1 MKWVFMSEEMM
12 SACPHRKNRATSP
25 IYTQNT
31 RTVDKKTR
39 GQMIVGSV
47 FEVQGVATVS
57 RYLLEW
63 VGRSRRMRQEQT
75 PTANMA
81 LFEVT
86 RRRTRK
92 PG

>member
-1 MKWVFMSEEMM
+1 MLVRIERTEQQ
-12 SACPHRKNRATSP
+12 ALYIHRIHARST
-25 IYTQNT
+25 
-31 RTVDKKTR
+31 KKTR

-47 FEVQGVATVS
+47 FEVQGIATVS
-57 RYLLEW
+57 RYLLQW